1 MKKMIFSLL
10 VAMFFAMPLFA
21 QPGGL
26 FIPDKADL
34 MAITD
39 STDALI
45 KLKPDIKLKE
55 LDVFTKS
62 LTKLQSTITKAK
74 VKPISV
80 GPQINQVMTAYKSL
94 NKVIKVRPDLVKK
107 TPELARY
114 IQDISSYLG
123 YMSKVNKWTP
133 EEMEH
138 QY

>member
-34 MAITD
+34 MGITD

-55 LDVFTKS
+55 LDVFAKS
-62 LTKLQSTITKAK
+62 LTTLQSTIKKAK

-80 GPQINQVMTAYKSL
+80 GPQVNQVMTAYKSL
-94 NKVIKVRPDLVKK
+94 NKVIKARPDLVKK

-114 IQDISSYLG
+114 IEDISKYLDF
-123 YMSKVNKWTP
+123 MSKANEWTQ
-133 EEMEH
+133 EEMQH